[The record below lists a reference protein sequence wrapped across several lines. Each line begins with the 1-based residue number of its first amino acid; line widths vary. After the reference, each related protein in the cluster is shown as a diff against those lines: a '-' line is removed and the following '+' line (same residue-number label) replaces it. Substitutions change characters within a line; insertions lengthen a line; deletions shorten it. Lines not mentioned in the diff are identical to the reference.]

1 MTKKPKTDDSGY
13 RPRMEFRALV
23 DFMEGVHERIEALG
37 LSRGELAVRVGKSQ
51 STMSRMLN
59 GLTPLT
65 SETMARIAHALD
77 CDVRVMLVPRAKK

>member
-1 MTKKPKTDDSGY
+1 MTKKPKVDDSGY

-37 LSRGELAVRVGKSQ
+37 LTQTVLAERMGRSQ
-51 STMSRMLN
+51 SQVSRLFT

-77 CDVRVMLVPRAKK
+77 CDVRVMLVPRGK